1 MTNSSKKTSTKGFKL
16 FSENFTVSAWKDFFK
31 QLLHQIH
38 KDNVV
43 IVSGGVAFFFFL
55 ALFPALS
62 GIISIYGLVS
72 DPAEIQDQLSRLAS
86 ILPNEASDFITKRLS
101 NLLENNTGKG
111 WQVIISIVLSIW
123 VANIG
128 TRALFKGVNI
138 AYNTKHRRKFVKENS
153 ITLLFTAGGI
163 ILNIVL
169 IVLMV
174 GLPIMAERLGM
185 EDFFSLLANWLQ
197 WPAFAIIIALAIG
210 LVYRFAPYKRDT
222 PRFGHNMR
230 GATVAA
236 TLWIIGSWGL
246 SFLLRTVG
254 IFSEPYGSSLAIIFM
269 MLWCLLISFIILLG
283 AEINSVLE
291 AKRMGTYE
299 DEKNQD

>member
-1 MTNSSKKTSTKGFKL
+1 M
-16 FSENFTVSAWKDFFK
+16 
-31 QLLHQIH
+31 LHQIH

-43 IVSGGVAFFFFL
+43 IVSAGVGFFFFL
-55 ALFPALS
+55 ALFPALA
-62 GIISIYGLVS
+62 GIISIYSILA
-72 DPAEIQDQLSRLAS
+72 DPVQIQEQLNQLAS
-86 ILPNEASDFITKRLS
+86 VLPTEATDFVKNRLG
-101 NLLENNTGKG
+101 NLLQSEKGKG
-111 WQVIISIVLSIW
+111 LHLASSILLSLW

-138 AYNTKHRRKFVKENS
+138 AYNTEHRRKFVKENS
-153 ITLLFTAGGI
+153 ITLLFTTGGI
-163 ILNIVL
+163 VLNIVL

-174 GLPIMAERLGM
+174 GLPVVAERLGF
-185 EDFFSLLANWLQ
+185 EDFFKLLANWLQ
-197 WPAFAIIIALAIG
+197 WPVFAVVIALAIG
-210 LVYRFAPYKRDT
+210 LVYRYAPYKRDM

-236 TLWIIGSWGL
+236 LLWIIGSWVL

-254 IFSEPYGSSLAIIFM
+254 IFSEPYGSSLAIVFV

-291 AKRMGTYE
+291 AKRMGTDE

>member
-1 MTNSSKKTSTKGFKL
+1 MNDSSDTPTSKGFKL
-16 FSENFTVSAWKDFFK
+16 FSKNFTVGAWKDFFK

-43 IVSGGVAFFFFL
+43 IVSAGVGFFFFL
-55 ALFPALS
+55 ALFPALA
-62 GIISIYGLVS
+62 GIISIYSLVA
-72 DPAEIQDQLSRLAS
+72 DPAQIQDQLTQLAS
-86 ILPNEASDFITKRLS
+86 VLPSEASDFVTNRLGG
-101 NLLENNTGKG
+101 LLKNETGKG
-111 WQVIISIVLSIW
+111 WQLISSILLSLW

-138 AYNTKHRRKFVKENS
+138 AYNTEHSRKFVKENS
-153 ITLLFTAGGI
+153 ITLLFTTGGI
-163 ILNIVL
+163 VLNIVL

-174 GLPIMAERLGM
+174 GLPAMAESLGV
-185 EDFFSLLANWLQ
+185 EDFFKLLANWLQ
-197 WPAFAIIIALAIG
+197 WPVIAIIIALAIG
-210 LVYRFAPYKRDT
+210 LVYRYAPYKRDT

-230 GATVAA
+230 GAGIAA
-236 TLWIIGSWGL
+236 GLWITGSWVL

-254 IFSEPYGSSLAIIFM
+254 IFSKPYGSSLAIVFI

-291 AKRMGTYE
+291 AKRMDTE
-299 DEKNQD
+299 ENDETHE